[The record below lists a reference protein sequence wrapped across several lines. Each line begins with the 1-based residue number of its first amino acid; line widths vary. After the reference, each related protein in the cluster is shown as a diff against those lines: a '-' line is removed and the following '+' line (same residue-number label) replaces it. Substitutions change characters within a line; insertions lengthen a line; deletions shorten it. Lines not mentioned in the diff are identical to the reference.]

1 MVIVTTINLL
11 LGITVE
17 YIYTNEVLDDVLFF
31 TTLPEIVLLLLSIVV
46 VVYVLREKI
55 NKKYLVMP
63 IVYFFG
69 FVIYLFYL
77 AVIINHGGIFDT
89 IGDAWIVLIYLF
101 SIIYSIYLLKS
112 KTDDTSHLAV
122 AHKKI
127 NPWLIILIL
136 TVLISIPMI
145 FYLLN
150 YFGTF
155 DNFEAPKQKIVAEEV
170 KKQEIEWKEFTSI
183 KGNFKVEFPAKV
195 LHDSYVFGFVQ
206 RDTTMEANTYYVDLD
221 DDEVSFFIDFYKY
234 PEDEEIPES
243 DILMQEMVDSMD
255 THPIQ
260 EVVFSEFGQ
269 FKDFRT
275 LSLSLRVGNDMEEG
289 EIFVV
294 GDTIYI
300 IGRYYSMGDYDE
312 EMYERFR
319 QSFEILKNPE

>member
-1 MVIVTTINLL
+1 MKNTLLKTYTWLMVIVTTINLL

-145 FYLLN
+145 FYLL
-150 YFGTF
+150 
-155 DNFEAPKQKIVAEEV
+155 K
-170 KKQEIEWKEFTSI
+170 
-183 KGNFKVEFPAKV
+183 
-195 LHDSYVFGFVQ
+195 L
-206 RDTTMEANTYYVDLD
+206 
-221 DDEVSFFIDFYKY
+221 
-234 PEDEEIPES
+234 
-243 DILMQEMVDSMD
+243 IL
-255 THPIQ
+255 
-260 EVVFSEFGQ
+260 FS
-269 FKDFRT
+269 T
-275 LSLSLRVGNDMEEG
+275 
-289 EIFVV
+289 
-294 GDTIYI
+294 
-300 IGRYYSMGDYDE
+300 
-312 EMYERFR
+312 
-319 QSFEILKNPE
+319 

>member
-1 MVIVTTINLL
+1 MKNTLLKTYTWLIIVTTINLL

-195 LHDSYVFGFVQ
+195 
-206 RDTTMEANTYYVDLD
+206 
-221 DDEVSFFIDFYKY
+221 
-234 PEDEEIPES
+234 
-243 DILMQEMVDSMD
+243 
-255 THPIQ
+255 
-260 EVVFSEFGQ
+260 
-269 FKDFRT
+269 
-275 LSLSLRVGNDMEEG
+275 
-289 EIFVV
+289 
-294 GDTIYI
+294 
-300 IGRYYSMGDYDE
+300 
-312 EMYERFR
+312 
-319 QSFEILKNPE
+319 